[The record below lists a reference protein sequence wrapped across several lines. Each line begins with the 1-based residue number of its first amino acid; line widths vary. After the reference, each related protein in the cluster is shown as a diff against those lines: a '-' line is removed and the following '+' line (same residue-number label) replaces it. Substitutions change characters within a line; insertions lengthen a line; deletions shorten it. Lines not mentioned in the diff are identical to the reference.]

1 MFFSPLMRDFSFCFL
16 YKSQATYFIKKAIE
30 LFLLKQ
36 PEISGWPPP
45 RWADRITP
53 LDVKANLSK
62 SQARETTH
70 INRSTS
76 WLGWYKTSLTFP
88 LQFKINIFFIKQYY
102 FCALI
107 SVESDWRVDKR
118 DTTILFA
125 LIRCCSDATAS
136 CSSRCQ
142 TIHWHFMF
150 VGKKKK
156 KKQTQ
161 NVKSHGGKMILQGRK
176 KRMPSKANQ
185 SLCMKK
191 SCFPKFQE
199 ANGDKLNMLIK
210 GRQ

>member
-1 MFFSPLMRDFSFCFL
+1 MRDFSFCFL

-30 LFLLKQ
+30 PFLLKQ

-76 WLGWYKTSLTFP
+76 WLVWYKTSLRFP
-88 LQFKINIFFIKQYY
+88 LQFKINIFFVKQYH

-150 VGKKKK
+150 VGEKKKK
-156 KKQTQ
+156 KANPKCQITW
-161 NVKSHGGKMILQGRK
+161 RK
-176 KRMPSKANQ
+176 NDPAGQKKTNASKANQ